1 MASTTMYF
9 TVKHIHDSS
18 FSWRE
23 LSGENASAV
32 IKKALD
38 LYMSVWN
45 CAPDQIIISCKEIYT
60 NRR

>member
-1 MASTTMYF
+1 MSSITKYF
-9 TVKHIHDSS
+9 TVKHIYASS

-23 LSGENASAV
+23 LSGPSEGAV
-32 IKKALD
+32 FEKALD

-45 CAPDQIIISCKEIYT
+45 HAPDQIIIECKEIYT